1 MNSAPTERQFAGPP
15 EQEPAPATSGHVLR
29 QVVVIIVVVA
39 VWSALLVGYLALTD
53 TSEEA
58 PAATAEPTV
67 ASFSSDVL
75 PVFEAR
81 CQRCHGTGRAEA
93 GLRLTS
99 HADVMAGSDYGAV
112 VIPGNAATSR
122 LVEVIVS
129 GEMPLGG
136 QRLPETD
143 IQIIRNWVDAGAPDN

>member
-1 MNSAPTERQFAGPP
+1 MNNAPIEGQSSGPP

-29 QVVVIIVVVA
+29 QVVVIIVVV
-39 VWSALLVGYLALTD
+39 VIWSALLVGYLALTD
-53 TSEEA
+53 TSEA
-58 PAATAEPTV
+58 PAAAPEPTEV
-67 ASFSSDVL
+67 SFSGDVL
-75 PVFEAR
+75 PVLETR

-112 VIPGNAATSR
+112 VIPGNAETSH

-136 QRLPETD
+136 QKLPDTD
-143 IQIIRNWVDAGAPDN
+143 VQTIRDWVDAGAPDN